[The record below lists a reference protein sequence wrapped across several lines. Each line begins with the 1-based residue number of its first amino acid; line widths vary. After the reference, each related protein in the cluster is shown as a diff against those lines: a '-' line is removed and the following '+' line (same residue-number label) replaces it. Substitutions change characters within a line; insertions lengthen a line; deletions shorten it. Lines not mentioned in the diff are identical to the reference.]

1 MLYDSLL
8 SLKTLLGIVLLGVAC
23 GYKHKLPNDEDENIK
38 EKKKETR
45 QSDLSRKEP
54 VSDTVLTR
62 PDSTVRDRSSKT
74 TKTKSLSDIERYT
87 LCSNRIV

>member
-1 MLYDSLL
+1 MSYDSLL

-23 GYKHKLPNDEDENIK
+23 GYKHKPPDEDENIK
-38 EKKKETR
+38 EEKKETK
-45 QSDLSRKEP
+45 QSGLTRKEP

-74 TKTKSLSDIERYT
+74 AKTKSLSEIERYT